1 MNNNN
6 NINNIVGD
14 YKFGFKTDVE
24 NVFDTGYGINED
36 VVRTIS
42 KIKKESD
49 WMLEQRLNAY
59 HHLKKRNGL
68 HLDRIYQH

>member
-42 KIKKESD
+42 KIKKE
-49 WMLEQRLNAY
+49 MAY
-59 HHLKKRNGL
+59 IWTGFISTKL
-68 HLDRIYQH
+68 

>member
-42 KIKKESD
+42 KIKKEPD
-49 WMLEQRLNAY
+49 WMLEQRLNAIIT
-59 HHLKKRNGL
+59 LKKRNGL

>member
-42 KIKKESD
+42 KIKKEPD

-59 HHLKKRNGL
+59 LE
-68 HLDRIYQH
+68 